1 MSFTLILEPTTVD
14 QPSTT
19 DSTEAVTDE
28 SILQKTVIEVN
39 QPVPETVQPETGDVE
54 MAPPDNTDSKT
65 NSDSAKNGE
74 KPEQSKNEDYE
85 VYTKEVVK
93 HRGGTWL
100 RNMEQLPEGWTVI
113 NHHCGFPLFFQK
125 ETRVVTWSRPYYIGN
140 SSVKNHK
147 VPMTAIPC
155 LAYSRRNQD

>member
-1 MSFTLILEPTTVD
+1 MFKGTLKILF
-14 QPSTT
+14 
-19 DSTEAVTDE
+19 
-28 SILQKTVIEVN
+28 LQAII
-39 QPVPETVQPETGDVE
+39 Q
-54 MAPPDNTDSKT
+54 
-65 NSDSAKNGE
+65 
-74 KPEQSKNEDYE
+74 DYE
-85 VYTKEVVK
+85 IYTKEVVK

-155 LAYSRRNQD
+155 LAYSRQSLKIIWRK